1 MSVSSNKSTQAFDP
15 IQLAR
20 QLKGDKHFLF
30 VDRQILFEQGW
41 EEIFTD
47 FVDEIGNCLVI
58 IRKADDLFNFLD
70 IEVDLSSTSKAS
82 DIYEAILKAK
92 YDSLVTCA
100 RCGLSKPKT
109 NLTKYCKVCNQKVN
123 KSNKTGTWLDEY

>member
-1 MSVSSNKSTQAFDP
+1 VSASSSKSKQTFNASELAKQLNENKQFFFIP
-15 IQLAR
+15 
-20 QLKGDKHFLF
+20 H
-30 VDRQILFEQGW
+30 QIIFEQGW

-47 FVDEIGNCLVI
+47 FVDALGNCLVTI
-58 IRKADDLFNFLD
+58 KRADDRFNFLD
-70 IEVDLSSTSKAS
+70 IEADLSGTSKAS

-109 NLTKYCKVCNQKVN
+109 NRTKYCKVCNQKLN

>member
-1 MSVSSNKSTQAFDP
+1 MSASSNKTTQAFNSAEYAKKL
-15 IQLAR
+15 QVN
-20 QLKGDKHFLF
+20 KKFL
-30 VDRQILFEQGW
+30 VVPHQVIFEQGW
-41 EEIFTD
+41 EHIYEE
-47 FVDEIGNCLVI
+47 FVEAIGNCLVT
-58 IRKADDLFNFLD
+58 IRQADDRFNFLD

-100 RCGLSKPKT
+100 RCGVSKAKT
-109 NLTKYCKVCNQKVN
+109 NTTKYCKLCNHKIN

>member
-1 MSVSSNKSTQAFDP
+1 MSASSSKSTQAFDP
-15 IQLAR
+15 VQLAR
-20 QLKGDKHFLF
+20 QLKGDKRILF
-30 VDRQILFEQGW
+30 IDRELIFEQGW

-47 FVDEIGNCLVI
+47 FVDSLGNCLVTI
-58 IRKADDLFNFLD
+58 KRADDRFNFLD
-70 IEVDLSSTSKAS
+70 IEADLSGTSRAS
-82 DIYEAILKAK
+82 EIYEAILKAK

-109 NLTKYCKVCNQKVN
+109 NLTKYCKVCNKELN